1 MYHTCGQIDDVIY
14 SPRLSRSLIVSSLN
28 FIPHLESNIT
38 EGDVY
43 PHCTLNT
50 PKRKCILRGLIPT
63 CKPKKNCGVRKNI
76 ITCTSATFFSVVTFS
91 ENTFV
96 KMLQLCLS

>member
-14 SPRLSRSLIVSSLN
+14 CPRLSRSLIVSSLN
-28 FIPHLESNIT
+28 FIPHLESKIT

-91 ENTFV
+91 ENIFV